1 MKEKTAMSMIVK
13 VQISLSTTEVEPQ
26 VLIMDEERAFF
37 EILGLSTCP
46 ELEDAMADTGPLRRA
61 FFEAHV
67 VDRKLQLGQRLPE
80 QGW

>member
-1 MKEKTAMSMIVK
+1 MIVK

-46 ELEDAMADTGPLRRA
+46 ELEDVMADTGPLRRA
-61 FFEAHV
+61 FFEARV
-67 VDRKLQLGQRLPE
+67 VDKKLQLGRRLPE

>member
-1 MKEKTAMSMIVK
+1 MKEKTTMSMIVK

-26 VLIMDEERAFF
+26 VLIMDEPREFF

-46 ELEDAMADTGPLRRA
+46 GIEEALADTGPLRRA
-61 FFEAHV
+61 FFEARV
-67 VDRKLQLGQRLPE
+67 VDKQLQLGRRLPE